1 MRNLKTFFK
10 LAALFVIGG
19 AAYVLI
25 ELLWRG
31 HSHISMFILGG
42 MCFVSIGLIN
52 ELFPWELG
60 IVWQALIGG
69 VLVTTLEFITGLI
82 VNVWLGLNVWD
93 YSNLPLNLMG
103 QICLP
108 FFFAWVGL
116 SVVAIILD
124 DYFRYWFFGE
134 EKPHYTWSKD
144 AREWAIANGLIGGTG
159 NNANGEPNYAWAD
172 QLTREQAAALFYRFA
187 KLMGKA

>member
-10 LAALFVIGG
+10 LAALFVVGG

-69 VLVTTLEFITGLI
+69 VLVTVLEFITGLI
-82 VNVWLGLNVWD
+82 VNIWLGLNVWD
-93 YSNLPLNLMG
+93 YSKLPLNLMG

-116 SVVAIILD
+116 SIVAIVLD

-134 EKPHYTWSKD
+134 EKPHYT
-144 AREWAIANGLIGGTG
+144 LV
-159 NNANGEPNYAWAD
+159 
-172 QLTREQAAALFYRFA
+172 
-187 KLMGKA
+187 